1 MVVLLISG
9 RFSGEPFGRGTYCL
23 GWLPTSIAGSCRTVL
38 IFMSLQQMGNN
49 GDIAK
54 PKKCVRIPATQGA
67 AVLQEPA
74 TKVQDPV
81 RFGDDFELDGGMCQ
95 LRRSGRV
102 LKLERIPM
110 EVLLFLVKQRGEL
123 VTREQIVEKVW
134 GKDVYLDTD
143 NSINGAIRK
152 IRQALRDD
160 PEQPRFIQTI
170 TRRGYRFIAPVIDPD
185 PDPDPEPELVLLA
198 APQIPVHEDS
208 PVGSGGWRW
217 PALVGTMILV
227 AVIVLIAILTYRRP
241 DSPAGALRSERAMLA
256 VLPFENLTGDARQE
270 YFSDGM
276 TEEMITQ
283 LGSRDPD
290 HMGVIART
298 SVMHY
303 KHSQEPLRQIA
314 RELGVQYVLE
324 GSVRRD
330 ADKVRITAQLI
341 LMRDQSH
348 LWARQY
354 DREVKDLLVI
364 QSEIAREISG
374 EIQTAL
380 GDGKPLAPIVQPTLS
395 PDAYEAYNLYLKGE
409 YFLNKRTVEG
419 FREAI
424 SDFQQA
430 TAKDPTDA
438 RAYAGLADA
447 YALIAGYSGA
457 PAIEFATQGRA
468 AAMRAVQLDD
478 SLPEAHAALG
488 LIIQNHD
495 YDWQTAE
502 KEFKR
507 AIELNPNYATAHQ
520 WYAEHLTWRGRF
532 DEALRESARARQLD
546 PLSLIIAADNGA
558 ILYYARQYDRAI
570 AQFTAVRQ
578 MDPEFSRAKLIS
590 YVYVQK
596 GMFAEALS
604 DTQKHS
610 QGSTPWQWSVL
621 AYIQGR
627 AGQKREAAGALRK
640 LLDLNRRQPIDPM
653 AIATAHIGMG
663 NNDAGVA
670 WLETARAQHSNGL
683 TALKVDPAYD
693 PLRRE
698 PRFQDLLRRVGLDQ

>member
-1 MVVLLISG
+1 M
-9 RFSGEPFGRGTYCL
+9 
-23 GWLPTSIAGSCRTVL
+23 
-38 IFMSLQQMGNN
+38 
-49 GDIAK
+49 
-54 PKKCVRIPATQGA
+54 
-67 AVLQEPA
+67 LQEPA

-81 RFGDDFELDGGMCQ
+81 RFGDDFELDGGMSQ

-110 EVLLFLVKQRGEL
+110 EVLLLLVQQRGEL
-123 VTREQIVEKVW
+123 VTREQIVEKIW

-143 NSINGAIRK
+143 NGINGAIRK

-170 TRRGYRFIAPVIDPD
+170 TRKGYRFIAPVIDPD
-185 PDPDPEPELVLLA
+185 PNPNPDPEPDPEPELVLLA
-198 APQIPVHEDS
+198 APQLSVHEDS
-208 PVGSGGWRW
+208 PVGFGGWRW

-227 AVIVLIAILTYRRP
+227 AVIVLIAILAYRRSG
-241 DSPAGALRSERAMLA
+241 SPAEALRSERAMLA
-256 VLPFENLTGDARQE
+256 VLPFENLTGDASQE

-303 KHSQEPLRQIA
+303 KHSQEPLLQIA

-330 ADKVRITAQLI
+330 ADKVRVTAQLI
-341 LMRDQSH
+341 LMRDQTH

-380 GDGKPLAPIVQPTLS
+380 GDRKPLAPIVQPTLS
-395 PDAYEAYNLYLKGE
+395 PEAYEAYNLYLKGE

-457 PAIEFATQGRA
+457 PAIEFASQARA

-478 SLPEAHAALG
+478 GLPEAHAALG

-495 YDWQTAE
+495 YDWQGAE

-570 AQFTAVRQ
+570 AQFMAVRQ

-610 QGSTPWQWSVL
+610 HGANPWQWSVL

-653 AIATAHIGMG
+653 AIAAAHIGMG
-663 NNDAGVA
+663 HNDAAVA

-693 PLRRE
+693 PLRGD